1 MVKNDNIK
9 KQITEL
15 IYNKNNQKQIPDYY
29 ANFNI
34 VSPEHSPHEVE
45 VKTYPQSVSKNIF
58 ALIWGYSFLRNRF
71 LYNSPISHPFCI

>member
-58 ALIWGYSFLRNRF
+58 ARIWDIHS
-71 LYNSPISHPFCI
+71 S

>member
-58 ALIWGYSFLRNRF
+58 A
-71 LYNSPISHPFCI
+71 PEPFPLQ

>member
-34 VSPEHSPHEVE
+34 VTHLTKS
-45 VKTYPQSVSKNIF
+45 
-58 ALIWGYSFLRNRF
+58 R
-71 LYNSPISHPFCI
+71 